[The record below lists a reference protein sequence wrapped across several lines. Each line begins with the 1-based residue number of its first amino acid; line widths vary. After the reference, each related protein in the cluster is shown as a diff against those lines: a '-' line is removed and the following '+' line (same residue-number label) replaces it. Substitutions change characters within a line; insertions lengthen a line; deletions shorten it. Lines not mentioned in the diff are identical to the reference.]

1 MSGLPHMSQRTEV
14 LITFIAPH
22 LEMYDGWDC
31 GCSIPQLPARSLS
44 IILHPGSGSRALSPN
59 PQQTNCVFTNKQLPD
74 LAFRYVRVKMAKI
87 FKCRQHHGSGSGPK
101 WNRKSKGGGLTL
113 ALSLSFWAGVLSV
126 GSHSERTS
134 GSSGFGGKGFSGFQP
149 YMGAVSLAFLC
160 FNFLTT
166 QIEQPLVLLSLLP
179 ADGH

>member
-1 MSGLPHMSQRTEV
+1 
-14 LITFIAPH
+14 
-22 LEMYDGWDC
+22 MYDGWDC

-179 ADGH
+179 ADGHWGIIQPLVM